1 MDEKK
6 LLAALKSGSEEGY
19 RTLVD
24 LYQAKVINICL
35 GYFPIQQDAEDL
47 AQEVFVKLFSSV
59 EKFRGEASLGTWV
72 YRIAVNKCL
81 EMVRYRKR
89 TKRMAFFQS
98 LVGLDDQAM
107 QISSGQF
114 DHPGVTLENKERTQL
129 LYQHIEKLPE
139 KQRTA
144 FILSRLEGLSYQEIC
159 AVMEVSLSSV
169 ESLLFRAK
177 QNLKKTLRH
186 YYEKQMI

>member
-1 MDEKK
+1 
-6 LLAALKSGSEEGY
+6 
-19 RTLVD
+19 
-24 LYQAKVINICL
+24 
-35 GYFPIQQDAEDL
+35 
-47 AQEVFVKLFSSV
+47 
-59 EKFRGEASLGTWV
+59 
-72 YRIAVNKCL
+72 
-81 EMVRYRKR
+81 
-89 TKRMAFFQS
+89 MAFFQS
-98 LVGLDDQAM
+98 LVGIDEQAM
-107 QISSGQF
+107 QVSSGQF

-159 AVMEVSLSSV
+159 TIMELSLSSV

-177 QNLKKTLRH
+177 NNLKKTLRH

>member
-1 MDEKK
+1 MDEKN

-24 LYQAKVINICL
+24 LYQAKVLNICL
-35 GYFPIQQDAEDL
+35 GYFPIHQDAEDL

-59 EKFRGEASLGTWV
+59 QQFRGEASLGTWV

-98 LVGLDDQAM
+98 LVGLDDQVM
-107 QISSGQF
+107 QVSSGQF
-114 DHPGVTLENKERTQL
+114 DHPGVALENKERTQL

-144 FILSRLEGLSYQEIC
+144 FILSRLEGLSYQEVSTI
-159 AVMEVSLSSV
+159 MELSLSSV

>member
-1 MDEKK
+1 MDEKN

-24 LYQAKVINICL
+24 LYQTKVLNICL
-35 GYFPIQQDAEDL
+35 GYFPIHQDAEDL
-47 AQEVFVKLFSSV
+47 VQEVFVKLFSSV
-59 EKFRGEASLGTWV
+59 QQFRGEASLGTWV
-72 YRIAVNKCL
+72 YRITVNKCL

-98 LVGLDDQAM
+98 LVGIDEQAM
-107 QISSGQF
+107 QVSSGQF

-159 AVMEVSLSSV
+159 TIMELSLSSV

-177 QNLKKTLRH
+177 NNLKKTLRH